1 MFDKLNI
8 FINNENKEESPKSFL
23 LEIFS
28 NKHELAII
36 TFVIYFTGVVYQ
48 ILKLIWW
55 FTVSPVLGNLYF
67 FSFWNTINDFSI
79 IFWYTLIMFIFSFW
93 IIFSSNYILDKFV
106 YLEGKSKIF
115 IWFWFTIIFVLVFWL
130 MYNINNTIIKS
141 LSLFSIVMIPYIL
154 SIILSIIILTKK
166 LTSKITFYVFFGLF
180 YIYWFVAI
188 LYWSGKYYWCLNVIE
203 NTDKDCIL
211 IDYKNDKYWF
221 TWSWDVYNL
230 DEFKSFY
237 TSDYFKNQSNS
248 WSVKK

>member
-8 FINNENKEESPKSFL
+8 FINNEKEEKPKSFL

-36 TFVIYFTGVVYQ
+36 TFVIYFTGVIYQ

-55 FTVSPVLGNLYF
+55 FTVSPILGNLYF
-67 FSFWNTINDFSI
+67 FSFSNSLNDFSI
-79 IFWYTLIMFIFSFW
+79 IFWYTLIIFILSFLLVFSP
-93 IIFSSNYILDKFV
+93 NYLLDKFV
-106 YLEGKSKIF
+106 YLKNRSKIF
-115 IWFWFTIIFVLVFWL
+115 IWFWFSIIFLLLLWL
-130 MYNINNTIIKS
+130 MYYVNNTIFKWWIYIYVI
-141 LSLFSIVMIPYIL
+141 LPYLI
-154 SIILSIIILTKK
+154 SIILTIFILTNKWI
-166 LTSKITFYVFFGLF
+166 SKNLFYVFSWLF
-180 YIYWFVAI
+180 FIYWFVAM
-188 LYWSGKYYWCLNVIE
+188 LYGSGKYYWCLNVMK

-211 IDYKNDKYWF
+211 FEYKNDKYWF
-221 TWSWDVYNL
+221 TWKWDIYNL